1 MTRLQNGIPIPTR
14 EEICKARE
22 IFGKNEPRELFY
34 RVATEMMSLAL
45 QPSPSQPQP
54 LFSETEALAVL
65 LQTWNKRY
73 YNKKKFDSEHLS
85 KLEQVVTAN
94 KSILISFRA
103 RSIATFS
110 DNDNAIIQKT
120 FESFDEVVGPV
131 GTAKSLHL
139 FAPDFFPIWDSIIAK
154 RYCLFLMYGEKHEK
168 HKFNARKYIKFME
181 ITKKQYDAR
190 AHDQFGDTLLKRI
203 DEYNYCKFSKRWM

>member
-45 QPSPSQPQP
+45 LPPPSQPQP

-73 YNKKKFDSEHLS
+73 YNKKKFDSKHLS
-85 KLEQVVTAN
+85 DLRLVV
-94 KSILISFRA
+94 S
-103 RSIATFS
+103 
-110 DNDNAIIQKT
+110 
-120 FESFDEVVGPV
+120 PV
-131 GTAKSLHL
+131 
-139 FAPDFFPIWDSIIAK
+139 
-154 RYCLFLMYGEKHEK
+154 
-168 HKFNARKYIKFME
+168 
-181 ITKKQYDAR
+181 
-190 AHDQFGDTLLKRI
+190 
-203 DEYNYCKFSKRWM
+203 